1 MLIFSILIVEM
12 NVAEINVDI
21 DMNSEAADTVKCWC

>member
-1 MLIFSILIVEM
+1 MLISSILIVEM

-21 DMNSEAADTVKCWC
+21 GMDSGAADTVGC

>member
-21 DMNSEAADTVKCWC
+21 GMNSEAADTVGYWC